1 MTSLPFRLFR
11 ELRSI
16 EWTSGLIAVLAVYFV
31 FGAVG
36 LARLAVS
43 FYLKD
48 HLGLTP
54 AEVSSLLGIAMIPW
68 TIKPLYGWLSDTY
81 PIQGFRRRPYL
92 CLAGGL
98 GVLGWVGMAT
108 WAESLVQVVICLLI
122 CSVASA
128 LGDVVADSWIVEQ
141 SRQSQW
147 SNNTSALQSL
157 SWSSTALGSLL
168 TAYLG
173 GMLLD
178 RYSPQVVFG
187 FTALLPL
194 VNGIAAWIIQEE
206 KMIDSDKTLS
216 SQEQIQRI
224 WQAIRQPVLYL
235 PIAFIFLWQ
244 GTPSSEAAFFYFVTN
259 DLGFGPEFLGQVQFA
274 TSLSSLL
281 GVLIFQTYL
290 KRIPFRPLFAGIT
303 LISAG
308 LGLTSLVL
316 VYHTN
321 RSWGIDDHWFSLGDS
336 VILAMAG
343 QIAFMPILVLA
354 ARLCPAGIEATLF
367 ALLMSVWNVSH
378 FVSRE
383 LGSLLMQGL
392 GLTSTNFAA
401 LDKLIWITNLSTL
414 LPLICLKWIPN
425 QIESID
431 SRSIPTE
438 GIQAEE
444 KTA

>member
-1 MTSLPFRLFR
+1 VTSLPLRLLR
-11 ELRSI
+11 EIRSTQ
-16 EWTSGLIAVLAVYFV
+16 WSPGLVAVLAVYFV

-48 HLGLTP
+48 RLGLTP

-68 TIKPLYGWLSDTY
+68 TIKPLYGWISDTY

-92 CLAGGL
+92 FLAGCL
-98 GVLGWVGMAT
+98 GVLGWSGLAL
-108 WAESLVQVVICLLI
+108 WAESLGQVVGCLLI
-122 CSVASA
+122 CSLASA

-147 SNNTSALQSL
+147 ANTSVLQSL

-173 GMLLD
+173 GLLLE

-187 FTALLPL
+187 VTAFLPL
-194 VNGIAAWIIQEE
+194 VNAVAAWIMNEE
-206 KMIDSDKTLS
+206 GSLPANQALS
-216 SQEQIQRI
+216 SREQIQRI

-235 PIAFIFLWQ
+235 PIGFIFLWQ

-281 GVLIFQTYL
+281 GVVIFQTYL
-290 KRIPFRPLFAGIT
+290 KRIPFRSLFAGIT
-303 LISAG
+303 LLSAG
-308 LGLTSLVL
+308 LGLTSLIL

-367 ALLMSVWNVSH
+367 ALLMSVWNASH

-414 LPLICLKWIPN
+414 LPLACLGWIPN
-425 QIESID
+425 QIELVD
-431 SRSIPTE
+431 SQNE
-438 GIQAEE
+438 GREHVEAEE